1 MSRAAFSPVLVLYT
15 LAGLTAAPALLGGC
29 EAIGL
34 KAHITTVTSMN
45 GKTTVKQREAKNW
58 DEFKD
63 AMGEVGTDFSG
74 FAKEVGATT
83 AKLVKKL
90 TDAPP
95 PGQVKLHDLDAA
107 LAKYEGNVRF
117 DYLHDA
123 ATKPDAAYD
132 FSYVQIGMPEY
143 DDFFRA
149 SAEMY
154 GCAYQLT
161 ETGRHVRLT
170 AAALTG
176 DRSQAQQGKVDD
188 ALDRADKTGRTADN
202 GDVLDYAHELGG
214 VWKSIATLGVKLV
227 GKTADVAKTGVA
239 LVASA
244 PRQITNPKLLLHIKL
259 IVKGLD
265 QSVGFV
271 KDTGKTLADLVG

>member
-1 MSRAAFSPVLVLYT
+1 MSRHPFTPAVVLYS
-15 LAGLTAAPALLGGC
+15 LAGLAAAPTLLGGC

-34 KAHITTVTSMN
+34 KANITTVTSMN
-45 GKTTVKQREAKNW
+45 GKTTVRQREAKNW
-58 DEFKD
+58 GEFKD

-83 AKLVKKL
+83 AKLVKAL

-95 PGQVKLHDLDAA
+95 PGQVKLRHLDPS
-107 LAKYEGNVRF
+107 LARYEENLQF
-117 DYLHDA
+117 DYLKVA
-123 ATKPDAAYD
+123 SMKPDAGYD

-143 DDFFRA
+143 DNFFKA

-161 ETGRHVRLT
+161 ETARHTRLT
-170 AAALTG
+170 AAALAG
-176 DRSQAQQGKVDD
+176 EKSDGKQGKVDD
-188 ALDRADKTGRTADN
+188 ALEKADKTPRTPEN
-202 GDVLDYAHELGG
+202 GDMIDYARELGG
-214 VWKSIATLGVKLV
+214 VWKSVSTLGVKLV
-227 GKTADVAKTGVA
+227 SKTADVARTGAA

-244 PRQITNPKLLLHIKL
+244 PKQITNPKLVLHIKL

-271 KDTGKTLADLVG
+271 KDTGKTLADILG